1 LLYCLSFWVN
11 FFDLSLII
19 VGYNYFL
26 ERKEII
32 STYILRYI
40 VNGSQERKSNMN
52 LEAGT
57 EKEVMKE

>member
-1 LLYCLSFWVN
+1 
-11 FFDLSLII
+11 